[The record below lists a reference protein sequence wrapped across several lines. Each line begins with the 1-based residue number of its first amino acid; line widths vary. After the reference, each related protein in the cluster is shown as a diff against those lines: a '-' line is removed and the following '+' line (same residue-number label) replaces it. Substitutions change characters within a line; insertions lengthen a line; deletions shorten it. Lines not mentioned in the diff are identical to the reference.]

1 MRPLDP
7 SAKLSSIPASNRQA
21 DVIILLAFFTRTAP
35 IGCLHLHHG
44 VTVRRGYHCATHG
57 GKPAGGGAR
66 PAQGARQAPHGR
78 TMVNT
83 GGLCSQFRTA
93 RAADLI
99 TRPQP
104 ASGYTRD
111 PLIPSPEIAPDAR
124 RAVIRASS
132 LNSTSPV
139 QKGRKT
145 ASDAQCRHPA
155 ARPEVSS
162 PLRRLPAPLPGHE
175 MPKRTETVSGA
186 KAGILRPA
194 RGFSRRRALLA
205 RARGRPQG
213 RDFPRCGEGHNPAA
227 HRGGQKPRKRGGA
240 TGCAGPPAQKPSA
253 PRQRG

>member
-21 DVIILLAFFTRTAP
+21 DVIILLAFFTRTTP
-35 IGCLHLHHG
+35 IGYLHHG

-57 GKPAGGGAR
+57 GKPAGGGAPPPAGFPPGAAR
-66 PAQGARQAPHGR
+66 PHDGQHS
-78 TMVNT
+78 
-83 GGLCSQFRTA
+83 GLCSQFRTA